1 LYIVP
6 SGTHNDTWIVGGET
20 YKDRLIKF
28 MKDNTKGA
36 VAKLQKSEKK
46 KRTSKEDSKLISED
60 TYESLSEL

>member
-20 YKDRLIKF
+20 YKERLIKF

-36 VAKLQKSEKK
+36 VAKLQKPEKK